1 VEPRKKVKRVEKI
14 GRTHFVRVPIV
25 WFVADLLIIA
35 GLTLAL
41 WSAERGRAVHL
52 QVKNTGDFGALL
64 PSIVGLTQSS
74 LERGNAVQLLENG
87 DGFFPPLLR
96 DIAAARESIHIESY
110 IWWEGAIC
118 DQIAAALAAKARQGV
133 EVRLLVDASG
143 GRKLKKELRRMM
155 LDAGCQVRE
164 FHPIRFSNLGRLNN
178 RDHRKEIVI
187 DGRVGYLGG
196 YGFAAE
202 WTGNGQDKD
211 HWRDTGVRVEGP
223 IVGRLQSAFMEN
235 WIEETGEVP
244 AGLKYFPPPGAAGA
258 TPAHLAYTSPTGS
271 VSSVQVLYYLA
282 ITSAKK
288 SIVIQNPY
296 VLPDDDA
303 LKALGEAVKRGV
315 DVRIM
320 VPATSATDSPIVQ
333 HASHHQFG
341 ELMKAGVKIWE
352 FERTLL
358 HQKVIVVDGVW
369 SCVGSTNFDDRS
381 FQLNDEISMG
391 ILDPHLAAQLTAAF
405 EADRKFARQR
415 TLEEWTKR
423 GLWHKLVDGLAYLG
437 SSQL

>member
-1 VEPRKKVKRVEKI
+1 MATRKVKRIEKI
-14 GRTHFVRVPIV
+14 GHTHFVRVPVV
-25 WFVADLLIIA
+25 WFVADLVIIA

-52 QVKNTGDFGALL
+52 SVKNPGDFAALL

-74 LERGNAVQLLENG
+74 LEEGNRVQLLENG
-87 DGFFPPLLR
+87 DGFFPLLLR

-110 IWWEGAIC
+110 IWWKGAIC
-118 DQIAAALAAKARQGV
+118 DQVAAALAAKARQGV

-143 GRKLKKELRRMM
+143 GRKMDRKLRDEM
-155 LDAGCQVRE
+155 LAAGCQVRA
-164 FHPIRFSNLGRLNN
+164 FHPVRFSNVGRLNN

-187 DGRVGYLGG
+187 DGRVGYIGG
-196 YGFAAE
+196 YGFGKE
-202 WTGNGQDKD
+202 WTGNGQDRE

-223 IVGRLQSAFMEN
+223 IVNRVQSAFMEN
-235 WIEETGEVP
+235 WVEETGEIP
-244 AGLKYFPPPGAAGA
+244 AGRKYFPPARPAGPTA
-258 TPAHLAYTSPTGS
+258 AHLAYTSPTGS

-288 SIVIQNPY
+288 SILIQNPY
-296 VLPDDDA
+296 MLPDEDA
-303 LKALGEAVKRGV
+303 RKALADAVKRGV
-315 DVRIM
+315 DVRVM
-320 VPATSATDSPIVQ
+320 VPATSATDNAIVQ
-333 HASHHQFG
+333 HASHH
-341 ELMKAGVKIWE
+341 ELGALLQSGVKVWE

-358 HQKVIVVDGVW
+358 HQKILVVDGVW

-391 ILDPHLAAQLTAAF
+391 ILDPSLAAQLTAAF
-405 EADRKFARQR
+405 EADRKSAQERS
-415 TLEEWTKR
+415 LEEWKR
-423 GLWHKLVDGLAYLG
+423 RGVWHKLVDGLAYLA